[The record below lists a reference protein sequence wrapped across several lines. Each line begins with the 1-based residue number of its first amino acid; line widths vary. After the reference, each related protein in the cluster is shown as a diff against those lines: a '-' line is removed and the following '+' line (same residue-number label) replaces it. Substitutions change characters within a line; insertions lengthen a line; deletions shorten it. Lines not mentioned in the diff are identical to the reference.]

1 MLMSVELPDQRE
13 PVIEGRP
20 DLFLNIIW
28 FDGFQELAR
37 QHSKLQVTVAAQQ
50 DTIDAQQIAIDD
62 LIDRVT
68 TLESYHP

>member
-1 MLMSVELPDQRE
+1 MSVELPDQRE

-37 QHSKLQVTVAAQQ
+37 QHNKLHALVSAQQ
-50 DTIDAQQIAIDD
+50 STIEAQQQAIDD
-62 LIDRVT
+62 LTSRVEA
-68 TLESYHP
+68 LESLHP

>member
-1 MLMSVELPDQRE
+1 MSVELPDQRE

-37 QHSKLQVTVAAQQ
+37 QHTKLQATVAEQQ
-50 DTIDAQQIAIDD
+50 DTIESQQLAIDD
-62 LIDRVT
+62 LTSRVEA
-68 TLESYHP
+68 LESP